1 MKYLNL
7 GILLLV
13 SFTQLS
19 AQTIESENNSSE
31 TLYQI
36 GFGETLPENLLKKE
50 FINQTI
56 WTITNSAD
64 SILFKSV
71 NGNTLSSIKFDFPGE
86 YHLSMHFDE
95 SIHSSHVGECFHPSI
110 PETIKLVVS
119 PHRIVFDFEN
129 LSFST
134 DIVGGKDMTGATL
147 VVPVEYSSYSG
158 NTIELPSLKMMSA
171 GVNTTIQ
178 GVLKNEKTTLSPG
191 LNQLTYSLKGSAS
204 KNTYIMFDFYD
215 STGAI
220 QSYSF
225 PTLIK

>member
-7 GILLLV
+7 GILLLG

-36 GFGETLPENLLKKE
+36 SFGETLPENVLKRE
-50 FINQTI
+50 FIDQTI
-56 WTITNSAD
+56 WTITNSTD
-64 SILFKSV
+64 SILFESV
-71 NGNTLSSIKFDFPGE
+71 DGNSLKNIKFNQPGN
-86 YHLSMHFDE
+86 YFLSMRFDE
-95 SIHSSHVGECFHPSI
+95 SIHTSHAGECFHPSI
-110 PETIKLVVS
+110 PERIKLVVS
-119 PHRIVFDFEN
+119 PFRLVFDFEN

-134 DIVGGKDMTGATL
+134 DIVGGKELSGATL
-147 VVPVEYSSYSG
+147 SVPVEYSSYSG
-158 NTIELPSLKMMSA
+158 NTMELPSLKMMSA

-178 GVLKNEKTTLSPG
+178 GVLKDEKTTLSPG

>member
-7 GILLLV
+7 GILLLF
-13 SFTQLS
+13 SLARIS
-19 AQTIESENNSSE
+19 AQTLESENNSAEIS
-31 TLYQI
+31 YQI
-36 GFGETLPENLLKKE
+36 NFGETLPENLLKSE
-50 FINQTI
+50 YIDRTI

-64 SILFKSV
+64 SILFQSV
-71 NGNTLSSIKFDFPGE
+71 NGNLLQSIKFDRPGE
-86 YHLSMHFDE
+86 YRLSMHFDE

-110 PETIKLVVS
+110 PEINKLVVS
-119 PHRIVFDFEN
+119 PYRIVFDFEN
-129 LSFST
+129 LSIST
-134 DIVGGKDMTGATL
+134 DIVGGKELSGATL
-147 VVPVEYSSYSG
+147 SVPVEYSSYSG
-158 NTIELPSLKMMSA
+158 NTMELPSLKMMSA

-178 GVLKNEKTTLSPG
+178 GVLKDEKTTLSPG

-215 STGAI
+215 LTGAI

>member
-1 MKYLNL
+1 MT
-7 GILLLV
+7 
-13 SFTQLS
+13 FTQLS
-19 AQTIESENNSSE
+19 AQKAESENKSTE
-31 TLYQI
+31 TSYHI
-36 GFGETLPENLLKKE
+36 SFGETLPENLLKRE
-50 FINQTI
+50 FIDQTI

-64 SILFKSV
+64 SILFKAV
-71 NGNTLSSIKFDFPGE
+71 NGNTLSSIKFDLPGE

-95 SIHSSHVGECFHPSI
+95 SIHTSHSGECFHPSI

-129 LSFST
+129 LSIST
-134 DIVGGKDMTGATL
+134 DIVGGKDMIGATL
-147 VVPVEYSSYSG
+147 VVPVIYSSYSG

-178 GVLKNEKTTLSPG
+178 GVLKDEKTTLSPG

-215 STGAI
+215 LKGSI

>member
-7 GILLLV
+7 GILLLF
-13 SFTQLS
+13 SLARIS
-19 AQTIESENNSSE
+19 AQTLESENNSAEIS
-31 TLYQI
+31 YQI
-36 GFGETLPENLLKKE
+36 NFGETLPENLLKSE
-50 FINQTI
+50 YIDRTI

-64 SILFKSV
+64 SILFQSV
-71 NGNTLSSIKFDFPGE
+71 NGNLLQSIKFDRPGE
-86 YHLSMHFDE
+86 YRLSMHFDE

-119 PHRIVFDFEN
+119 PFCLVFDFEN

-134 DIVGGKDMTGATL
+134 DIVGGKELSGATL
-147 VVPVEYSSYSG
+147 VVPVKYSSYSG
-158 NTIELPSLKMMSA
+158 NTIELPSLKMISA

-178 GVLKNEKTTLSPG
+178 GILKDEKTTLSPG
-191 LNQLTYSLKGSAS
+191 LNQLTYSLNGSAS
-204 KNTYIMFDFYD
+204 KNSYIMFDFYD
-215 STGAI
+215 LTGAI